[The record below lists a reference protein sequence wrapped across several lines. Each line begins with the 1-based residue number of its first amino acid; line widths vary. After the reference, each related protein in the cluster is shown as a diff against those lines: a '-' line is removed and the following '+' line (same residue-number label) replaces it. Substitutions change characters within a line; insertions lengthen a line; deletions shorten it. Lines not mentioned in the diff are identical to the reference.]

1 MTLPRPSSCERAR
14 FLAALAPD
22 ATLSELEE
30 RMLSR
35 HLVGCPACSSFAR
48 SVAGFTLELRLTP
61 LVAQEFDVRTEFG
74 RGRSRWSMKVPLV
87 ALTTAA
93 AVLMTSVALRERPP
107 AGSPSSSGPAL
118 IENAPVENEQAVL
131 RQLRNI
137 SLAHRLESDRPSGQ
151 PGMYVG

>member
-1 MTLPRPSSCERAR
+1 MNLPAPAACESAR

-22 ATLSELEE
+22 RALSELES
-30 RMLSR
+30 RRLLR
-35 HLVGCPACSSFAR
+35 HLDRCPECRAFAR
-48 SVAGFTLELRLTP
+48 SVAEITNELRARPDVPVSIAVT
-61 LVAQEFDVRTEFG
+61 VARRRPRRTL
-74 RGRSRWSMKVPLV
+74 KVPLV

-93 AVLMTSVALRERPP
+93 AVLMTSVALRDRPP
-107 AGSPSSSGPAL
+107 GATQPGSDLAL

-131 RQLRNI
+131 REFRNI

>member
-1 MTLPRPSSCERAR
+1 MTVPDATACERAR

-22 ATLSELEE
+22 RSLSELEQ
-30 RMLSR
+30 RRLLR
-35 HLVGCPACSSFAR
+35 HLDRCAPCRSFAR
-48 SVAGFTLELRLTP
+48 SVSEITHELRARP
-61 LVAQEFDVRTEFG
+61 EVPVSIAFSAVRRRPRRTL
-74 RGRSRWSMKVPLV
+74 RVPLV

-107 AGSPSSSGPAL
+107 AESSPSSGPVL

-131 RQLRNI
+131 RQFRNI
-137 SLAHRLESDRPSGQ
+137 SLARRLESDRPSGQ